1 MSKFT
6 APATLKG
13 LRIGPVSY
21 LNTKP
26 LIHGLDPQALHADV
40 PARLAEKFFFGDL
53 DAALL
58 PMFEILRAG
67 GGTIVDNVAIA
78 CEGEVYSVI
87 VAAPCELEG
96 VDQIYLD
103 PASRSSVALL
113 RVLLAEFYPDG
124 PKIAEGT
131 DIPADAARLL
141 IGDAAIQFRREKGDT
156 WTYHDL
162 GQLWEKHTGLPF
174 VFAAW
179 IIAPAHRKKPTI
191 FKAFRTLKEEGLAA
205 REQIAATQPD
215 PAFALKYL
223 TDYIRYDLGPEEKRA
238 IRLFETLARQH
249 GVLPLGDLAM
259 LTFK

>member
-1 MSKFT
+1 MSNPIALT
-6 APATLKG
+6 ALNG

-26 LIHGLDPQALHADV
+26 LIHGLDPATLHADV
-40 PARLAEKFFFGDL
+40 PALLADKFFAGQL

-58 PMFEILRAG
+58 PLFEILRAG
-67 GGTIVDNVAIA
+67 GGTLVDNVAIA

-87 VAAPCELEG
+87 VASRTGFAESEH
-96 VDQIYLD
+96 IHLD

-124 PKIAEGT
+124 PQIAEERE
-131 DIPADAARLL
+131 IPAEAARLL
-141 IGDAAIQFRREKGDT
+141 IGDAAIDFRRKNPEG
-156 WTYHDL
+156 WQFHDL
-162 GQLWEKHTGLPF
+162 GKLWEDHTGLPF

-179 IIAPAHRKKPTI
+179 IVARPLSKKPTI
-191 FKAFRTLKEEGLAA
+191 FKAFRALKERGLAE
-205 REQIAATQPD
+205 REAIAAEQPD

-249 GVLPLGDLAM
+249 GVLPLADLAM

>member
-1 MSKFT
+1 MSGSQALT
-6 APATLKG
+6 ALKG

-26 LIHGLDPQALHADV
+26 LIRGLDPATLHAAV
-40 PARLAEKFFFGDL
+40 PAQLAEKFFAGEL

-67 GGTIVDNVAIA
+67 GGTLVDNVAIA

-87 VAAPCELEG
+87 VASRTDFAGTER
-96 VDQIYLD
+96 IHLD
-103 PASRSSVALL
+103 PASRSSSALL
-113 RVLLAEFYPDG
+113 RVLLAEFYPEG
-124 PKIAEGT
+124 PEIAEEKK
-131 DIPADAARLL
+131 IPADAARLL
-141 IGDAAIQFRREKGDT
+141 IGDAAIKFRQQNGDA
-156 WTYHDL
+156 WQYHDL
-162 GQLWEKHTGLPF
+162 GKLWEEHTGLPF

-179 IIAPAHRKKPTI
+179 IVALPANKKPAV
-191 FKAFRTLKEEGLAA
+191 FKAFRALKERGLAE
-205 REQIAATQPD
+205 REAIAAEQPD

-249 GVLPLGDLAM
+249 GVLPLADLAR
-259 LTFK
+259 LEFK

>member
-1 MSKFT
+1 MSESSALT
-6 APATLKG
+6 ALAG

-26 LIHGLDPQALHADV
+26 LIHGLDPQTLQAAV
-40 PARLAEKFFFGDL
+40 PALLAEKFFAREL

-58 PMFEILRAG
+58 PIFEILREG
-67 GGTIVDNVAIA
+67 GGALVDDVAIA
-78 CEGEVYSVI
+78 CDGEVYSVI
-87 VAAPCELEG
+87 VASQTNFADCEE
-96 VDQIYLD
+96 IHLD

-113 RVLLAEFYPDG
+113 RVLLAEFYPEG

-131 DIPADAARLL
+131 DVPEDAARLL
-141 IGDAAIQFRREKGDT
+141 IGDAAITFRKQNEDA
-156 WTYHDL
+156 WQYHDL
-162 GQLWEKHTGLPF
+162 GKLWEEHTGLPF

-179 IIAPAHRKKPTI
+179 IVAPPVAKKKAV
-191 FKAFRTLKEEGLAA
+191 FEAFRTLKAKGLAE
-205 REQIAATQPD
+205 REAIAATQPD

-249 GVLPLGDLAM
+249 GVLPLADLAQ
-259 LTFK
+259 LDFK